1 MVCIWY
7 LDGLL
12 TKSTFELDGSALPRE
27 EDSEES
33 ERFEESSCACWRVV
47 EEPQEEEEEEEQEVE
62 GKEVE
67 EKDGLEEGRRYLLS
81 LVEPELTE
89 RSRGNSWRKEPNFIG
104 IILITLNDDIWN
116 VSWKMGLFRGLVND
130 QKEDE
135 INTALFW

>member
-47 EEPQEEEEEEEQEVE
+47 EEPQEEEEEEEEEQEGLGEDKQSRPVQ
-62 GKEVE
+62 
-67 EKDGLEEGRRYLLS
+67 EKLLCLS
-81 LVEPELTE
+81 AK
-89 RSRGNSWRKEPNFIG
+89 SH
-104 IILITLNDDIWN
+104 
-116 VSWKMGLFRGLVND
+116 
-130 QKEDE
+130 
-135 INTALFW
+135 